1 MKGHELKMQVRYRGK
16 VTIKRLSGSKA
27 MDLDTDKI
35 DAAVLALLYLGL
47 HDGARAWKG
56 FDWDAMN
63 RLHEKGYITDPRGK
77 AKSVV
82 FTEEGLER
90 ATRLLQELFGK

>member
-1 MKGHELKMQVRYRGK
+1 
-16 VTIKRLSGSKA
+16 
-27 MDLDTDKI
+27 MDLDKDKI
-35 DAAVLALLYLGL
+35 DDVVLALLYLGL

-56 FDWDAMN
+56 FDWDAMD
-63 RLHEKGYITDPRGK
+63 RLHEKGYISDPQSK

-90 ATRLLQELFGK
+90 ARRLLEALFSNRA

>member
-1 MKGHELKMQVRYRGK
+1 MELDH
-16 VTIKRLSGSKA
+16 A
-27 MDLDTDKI
+27 KI

-47 HDGARAWKG
+47 HDGWRAWKG

-63 RLHEKGYITDPRGK
+63 RLHEAGMISEPRGK

-82 FTEEGLER
+82 FTDEGLER
-90 ATRLLQELFGK
+90 AEQLLEELFGKKV

>member
-1 MKGHELKMQVRYRGK
+1 M
-16 VTIKRLSGSKA
+16 T
-27 MDLDTDKI
+27 LDDDKI
-35 DAAVLALLYLGL
+35 DEAVLALLLLGR

-63 RLHEKGYITDPRGK
+63 RLYEKGYISDPRGK

-82 FTEEGLER
+82 FTEEGIIE
-90 ATRLLQELFGK
+90 AERLLKKMFTNEE

>member
-1 MKGHELKMQVRYRGK
+1 MGV
-16 VTIKRLSGSKA
+16 

-35 DAAVLALLYLGL
+35 DDATLALLRLGL

-56 FDWDAMN
+56 FDWDATD
-63 RLHEKGYITDPRGK
+63 RLFEKGYICDPKGK
-77 AKSVV
+77 TKSIV

-90 ATRLLQELFGK
+90 AERLLEELFGKRG